1 MKNTADELYEA
12 WMKESDQEA
21 SEMLYSVYLH
31 ALREPIDE
39 DIDDEDDFDPLR
51 IALDDEDDE
60 DEDDDDDD
68 FDDAFEHLPIGR
80 KTS

>member
-39 DIDDEDDFDPLR
+39 DIDEDIDDEDDFDPLR
-51 IALDDEDDE
+51 IELD